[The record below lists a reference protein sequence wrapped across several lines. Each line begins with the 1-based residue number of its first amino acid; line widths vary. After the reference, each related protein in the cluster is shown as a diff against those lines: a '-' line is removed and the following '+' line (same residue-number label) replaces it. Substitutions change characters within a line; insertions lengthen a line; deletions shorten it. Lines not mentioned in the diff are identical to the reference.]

1 MDKIRKF
8 LLYIT
13 NNEKV
18 SRHEE
23 EFDIAF
29 FLINTLAAII
39 GSWLFIESGDGQ
51 WVPILVIEYIWA
63 LDTIRHNRV

>member
-1 MDKIRKF
+1 MKIKKW

-13 NNEKV
+13 NNEEV

-29 FLINTLAAII
+29 FIINTIATVFGLY
-39 GSWLFIESGDGQ
+39 FFVTHNEPQ
-51 WVPILVIEYIWA
+51 WIAVLIIEYTWA
-63 LDTIRHNRV
+63 LDNMRHNRP